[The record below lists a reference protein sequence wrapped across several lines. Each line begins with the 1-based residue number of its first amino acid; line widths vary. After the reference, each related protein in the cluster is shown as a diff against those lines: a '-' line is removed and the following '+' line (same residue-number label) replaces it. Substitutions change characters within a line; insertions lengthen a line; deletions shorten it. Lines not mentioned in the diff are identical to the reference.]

1 MTPKSQVFHALFTLK
16 SRLSFFKEM
25 LDFLNLSVKIAL
37 STTHSHI
44 LIAHELKLRGLSQPL
59 DLKFYRERRAIPTIS
74 NLIFYVCLE
83 NILPNMQPT
92 RKIVRYIF
100 SSKEVGAF

>member
-1 MTPKSQVFHALFTLK
+1 M
-16 SRLSFFKEM
+16 
-25 LDFLNLSVKIAL
+25 NIAL

-44 LIAHELKLRGLSQPL
+44 LIAHELKPRGLSQPL
-59 DLKFYRERRAIPTIS
+59 DLKIYRERRGIPTIS

-83 NILPNMQPT
+83 RFNILPNMQPT
-92 RKIVRYIF
+92 HKIVRYIF